1 MMINERRFN
10 KQFKWME
17 FMTKAMIGLIGCGIL
32 VSALLAGCMNN
43 KGATEKRALENAKKF
58 ASENNLKIQRI
69 NCAGDS
75 DGDGF
80 GSCTIVTDKNEK
92 IMLNCPSDW
101 FDTKV
106 WGATGC
112 KEIFQNMNMMGG
124 VPQQ

>member
-1 MMINERRFN
+1 MNN
-10 KQFKWME
+10 H
-17 FMTKAMIGLIGCGIL
+17 TKFETGVKLFIGLVFLMAIPGVFLG
-32 VSALLAGCMNN
+32 GCMNN

-58 ASENNLKIQRI
+58 AVENNLKIQRI

-92 IMLNCPSDW
+92 IMLQCPSDW
-101 FDTKV
+101 SDTKI

-124 VPQQ
+124 AVRSE